1 MWGLK
6 SVILPLWGCKSQRR
20 RLLLLSLS
28 DSGTWSSFCVVKIF
42 LPRLIA
48 CLKRLA
54 GTKWML
60 LMPNPLFF
68 WTVNDARSTTEFG
81 SSRDWLILATVWT
94 VTAWSN
100 SRNVPKHKTISGKP
114 MNITACSFF
123 RQPHLNHFESVLAPP
138 SMVCPS
144 CSTLSQAYWQAR
156 TIFHFQLVTN
166 DRSRT
171 IKLCKACSLEK
182 WEIFWVFLE
191 ESPDKK
197 DIPSMPCKSVRSEG
211 SLRKNYN
218 CDQLRRAD
226 SCNWASAII
235 ILQIIETNIWQI
247 WRCSTTTNT
256 NLQIQTR
263 SLKRGRR
270 GARVTTT
277 RRELPSPAIQPVGN
291 DQLVRC
297 TSTWQLV
304 YQSAGPRQSSL

>member
-1 MWGLK
+1 
-6 SVILPLWGCKSQRR
+6 
-20 RLLLLSLS
+20 
-28 DSGTWSSFCVVKIF
+28 
-42 LPRLIA
+42 
-48 CLKRLA
+48 
-54 GTKWML
+54 
-60 LMPNPLFF
+60 
-68 WTVNDARSTTEFG
+68 
-81 SSRDWLILATVWT
+81 
-94 VTAWSN
+94 
-100 SRNVPKHKTISGKP
+100 
-114 MNITACSFF
+114 
-123 RQPHLNHFESVLAPP
+123 
-138 SMVCPS
+138 MVCPS

-270 GARVTTT
+270 GAGTVTAT
-277 RRELPSPAIQPVGN
+277 RRELSLSRLWSN
-291 DQLVRC
+291 
-297 TSTWQLV
+297 
-304 YQSAGPRQSSL
+304 QSATINLPVRRLDSCLVNLQAHVSHHYCWYNAKSTLRQNAIVAMHLVPLTYLSTCRLECQSTGLRQSC